1 MELIHAIILGIIQGL
16 TEFLPVSSSGH
27 LVLAEEWLNTS
38 LGEESNLQLAFN
50 VVVHFGTALSVI
62 VYFHKR
68 LLALFFSLFD
78 KRKKEE
84 HRMIFFLFLGTLP
97 AVILVLLDKSLFGG
111 QLDEIL
117 TSFPLAGAMLLLTG
131 VILQIPQRLKPREGV
146 VTGKRSVIV
155 GIAQAFAILP
165 GISRSGSTIVAAI
178 TSGIRADRAAEFS
191 FLLAIPAIMGGM
203 VFSLKDLS
211 NLPSDQLVNFAIGG
225 VASFLSGLFAVYL
238 VLAAVRKGKLGYF
251 GYYCFAMGAA
261 ALIWYF
267 TYGNS
272 VAA

>member
-1 MELIHAIILGIIQGL
+1 MSLIHAIILGIIQGL

-27 LVLAEEWLNTS
+27 LVLAEKWLGTS
-38 LGEESNLQLAFN
+38 LGDQSDVQLAFN

-97 AVILVLLDKSLFGG
+97 AVALVLADKAVLGG
-111 QLDEIL
+111 KLDEIL
-117 TSFPLAGAMLLLTG
+117 TSFPLAGAMLLVTG

-146 VTGKRSVIV
+146 VTGKRSVMI

-178 TSGIRADRAAEFS
+178 SSGVRADRAAEYS
-191 FLLAIPAIMGGM
+191 FLLAVPAIMGGL

-211 NLPSDQLVNFAIGG
+211 NLPSDQMFNFAIGG
-225 VASFLSGLFAVYL
+225 VASFISGLFAVYL
-238 VLAAVRKGKLGYF
+238 VLAAVRRGKLGYF
-251 GYYCFAMGAA
+251 GYYCFVLGTI

-267 TYGNS
+267 TGGNS

>member
-27 LVLAEEWLNTS
+27 LVLAEKWLGTS
-38 LGEESNLQLAFN
+38 LGDESKLQLAFN

-68 LLALFFSLFD
+68 LLGLARSLFD
-78 KRKKEE
+78 KRRKED

-97 AVILVLLDKSLFGG
+97 AVILVLLDKALFGG

-117 TSFPLAGAMLLLTG
+117 TSFPLAAAMLLLTG
-131 VILQIPQRLKPREGV
+131 VILQIPQRLKPRDGV
-146 VTGKRSVIV
+146 VTAKRSVIV

-211 NLPSDQLVNFAIGG
+211 GLPAGELVNFAIGG
-225 VASFLSGLFAVYL
+225 LASFLSGLFAVYL

-267 TYGNS
+267 TSGQS